1 LQGNSASAFAR
12 PEGISSSFASL
23 TGVTNSFAT
32 IAHTHPYAT
41 YIYTVSNTSSTT
53 QNFTLSA
60 ATITSSLGISGNIA
74 FPVNTTIY
82 EYVAGVYTE
91 KTGVR
96 ATTRSGAGSHLNE
109 LTYVYSTVPMTAS
122 IVVSFRLA

>member
-1 LQGNSASAFAR
+1 M
-12 PEGISSSFASL
+12 
-23 TGVTNSFAT
+23 
-32 IAHTHPYAT
+32 
-41 YIYTVSNTSSTT
+41 SNTSSTT

-82 EYVAGVYTE
+82 EYVAGMYIE

-96 ATTRSGAGSHLNE
+96 ATTKSGAGSYLNK

-122 IVVSFRLA
+122 IAVSFRLA

>member
-1 LQGNSASAFAR
+1 
-12 PEGISSSFASL
+12 
-23 TGVTNSFAT
+23 VTNSFAT

-53 QNFTLSA
+53 QNFTLSYS
-60 ATITSSLGISGNIA
+60 TILTGLGLTGNIA

-82 EYVAGVYTE
+82 EYVAGMYTE

-96 ATTRSGAGSHLNE
+96 ATTRSGAGSYLNE
-109 LTYVYSTVPMTAS
+109 LTYVYSIVPMTAS
-122 IVVSFRLA
+122 IAVSFRLA